1 MQLDEQDRDG
11 LNLECADLIE
21 TTISSEE
28 VYHGVMIRL
37 ERDTVC
43 LPNGNTAIR
52 EVMRHPGAA
61 AVVPLTRE
69 GNVVLVRQFRYPFS
83 RVMLEIPAGKL
94 DPNEAPADCARRE
107 LKEETGFLAEE
118 LISLGVFFPSIAM
131 LDEQIHLFLA
141 RGLTPSS
148 ANLDEDEFL
157 HVEQRPL
164 KDLVQQILRGEVPD
178 GKTQTAILKA
188 YYLLN
193 DGIIPDKQTE

>member
-107 LKEETGFLAEE
+107 LQEETGFLAEE

>member
-1 MQLDEQDRDG
+1 MDEQDRDG

-43 LPNGNTAIR
+43 LPNGSTAIR

>member
-1 MQLDEQDRDG
+1 MDEQDRDG

-43 LPNGNTAIR
+43 LPNGSTAIR

-141 RGLTPSS
+141 RELTPSC

>member
-1 MQLDEQDRDG
+1 MDEQDRDG

-107 LKEETGFLAEE
+107 LQEETGFLAEE